1 MKRRAFIK
9 NTTLTSLSISF
20 MKLNALGSLTDSLN
34 KTDKMPLL
42 FIGHGNPM
50 NAILDNDFSR
60 QWKKLGQQLEKPQAI
75 LVISA
80 HWITNNSTKVTA
92 MKSPKT
98 IHDFGGF
105 PDELFEQQYPAPGTP
120 EMANS
125 TIDLFQKGHI
135 EQDFEWGLD
144 HGTWSFLKPMYPK
157 AEIPVYQLSLNYSK
171 PASFHYQLGKQ
182 LSTLRERG
190 VLIIGSGNIVHN
202 LQTLKQGGPAYD
214 WAKEFDTKIT
224 DYINDR
230 DFKKVIDFQKLGSL
244 ARTAHPTY
252 DHFLPLLHTLGAVDK
267 LDDISY
273 FNDSFDMGSI
283 SMRSLLIQKR

>member
-1 MKRRAFIK
+1 MP
-9 NTTLTSLSISF
+9 F
-20 MKLNALGSLTDSLN
+20 MKLNALENLSDSLS

-50 NAILDNDFSR
+50 NAILDNEFTR
-60 QWKKLGQQLEKPQAI
+60 KWKELGTQLEKPQAI

-80 HWITNNSTKVTA
+80 HWITPNKTKVTA
-92 MKSPKT
+92 MKIPKT

-105 PDELFEQQYPAPGTP
+105 PEELFQQQYPAPGAP

-125 TIDLFQKGHI
+125 TIDLFQKGHL

-157 AEIPVYQLSLNYSK
+157 AEIPVYQLSIDYSQ
-171 PASFHYQLGKQ
+171 PALFHYQLGKQ
-182 LSTLRERG
+182 LSALRQKG

-202 LQTLKQGGPAYD
+202 LQTLRPGIPAYD
-214 WAKEFDTKIT
+214 WAKEFDKKIV
-224 DYINDR
+224 DYIDDR
-230 DFKKVIDFQKLGSL
+230 NFKDVIDFQKLGTL
-244 ARTAHPTY
+244 AKNAHPTY
-252 DHFLPLLHTLGAVDK
+252 DHFLPLLYTLGAVDK
-267 LDDISY
+267 SDEISY